1 MKKLMRFMGSS
12 ELSAFLAGR
21 ELENHMDWSK
31 RSKGTKS
38 KGFCFF
44 DLSEPPEERLKYL
57 IGVVDRSFIAEFEME
72 DGVKLRESSGRY
84 AIPGHGYVFPQPMQ
98 NKTEYSTER
107 YSSRTFKIERFGI
120 PEILGTSDDGEL
132 KFGIYWLWD
141 DSEMTL
147 SDWLDM
153 LNEEHAIKEAKKIFR
168 WIRGEGR

>member
-1 MKKLMRFMGSS
+1 MKKLMRFMGNS

-21 ELENHMDWSK
+21 ELENHTDWSK

-57 IGVVDRSFIAEFEME
+57 IGVVDRSFIAEFEVE
-72 DGVKLRESSGRY
+72 NGVKLRESSGRY
-84 AIPGHGYVFPQPMQ
+84 AIPGHGYVYPQPMQ
-98 NKTEYSTER
+98 NKKEYSIER

-120 PEILGTSDDGEL
+120 PEILGMSDDGEL
-132 KFGIYWLWD
+132 KFGIYWLWN

-147 SDWLDM
+147 SDWLNT
-153 LNEEHAIKEAKKIFR
+153 LNEEHAIKEAEKIFR

>member
-1 MKKLMRFMGSS
+1 MKKLMRFMGNS

-21 ELENHMDWSK
+21 ELENHTDWSK

-57 IGVVDRSFIAEFEME
+57 IGVVDRSFIAEFEVADDVE
-72 DGVKLRESSGRY
+72 LRESSGRY
-84 AIPGHGYVFPQPMQ
+84 AIPGHGYVYPQPMQ
-98 NKTEYSTER
+98 NKKEYSIEQ
-107 YSSRTFKIERFGI
+107 YSSKTFTIERFGM
-120 PEILGTSDDGEL
+120 PEILSISDDGEL

-147 SDWLDM
+147 SDWLDT
-153 LNEEHAIKEAKKIFR
+153 LNEEHAIKEAEKIFR
-168 WIRGEGR
+168 WIRGGGR